1 MFIRA
6 GNRLVLA
13 PPDGVVGSD
22 SETAPLV
29 ETEYCETM
37 LPTSNVFAP
46 ASVTISEI
54 GALGCT
60 EFSKSATRPPQPVVG
75 GWSGMEV
82 CHCVCWS
89 AWEKSCGGCW
99 PVPAR
104 YCARVMG

>member
-1 MFIRA
+1 MFNSA
-6 GNRLVLA
+6 AWRLVLA
-13 PPDGVVGSD
+13 PPDGEEGNE

-46 ASVTISEI
+46 ASVTIREI
-54 GALGCT
+54 GAVGWM
-60 EFSKSATRPPQPVVG
+60 EFIKSATRPPQPVVG
-75 GWSGMEV
+75 GWSGMDV

-89 AWEKSCGGCW
+89 AWEKSCGGCL
-99 PVPAR
+99 PVPLR